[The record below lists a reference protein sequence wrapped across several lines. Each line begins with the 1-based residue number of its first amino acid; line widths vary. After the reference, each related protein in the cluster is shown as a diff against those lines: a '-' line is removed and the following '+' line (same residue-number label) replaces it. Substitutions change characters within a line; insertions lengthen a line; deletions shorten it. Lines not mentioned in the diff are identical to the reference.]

1 MNNHRHKD
9 ILFTTK
15 SIPLCRSQDLTL
27 LADQQNADTAS
38 TGSSFFSALANMF
51 LPPASGPSNDARSAR
66 RGKLKKHPPN
76 SANTRHPPP
85 QPSLRSQSTNS
96 LLSSLTT
103 NTGGRLSQSPHQLIS
118 AFAGTGTSDRGGGFK
133 GGGWA
138 QNVGS
143 NWVQKVKDPHRMGK
157 RQQGFLPSFVGSL
170 VATATPQTSE
180 APTTRHVTAGLS
192 VAAISPKISPKNK
205 NNNAQVITGG
215 GTAPSP
221 PSEVTLTPAAAT
233 PRTFR
238 LPFMS
243 KTRYPDPYLT
253 TIAPLTA
260 APLPIKH
267 TLTTPHRTPQP
278 VALKHSPPPPP
289 PPNRTPKTPPFPS
302 SNLNH
307 NHIRWA
313 Y

>member
-1 MNNHRHKD
+1 MASIPGIKR
-9 ILFTTK
+9 ILLTTK

-38 TGSSFFSALANMF
+38 TGGSFFSALANMF

-103 NTGGRLSQSPHQLIS
+103 NTGGRKLSQSPHQLIS

-215 GTAPSP
+215 GTAAP
-221 PSEVTLTPAAAT
+221 PPAEVTLTPAAAT

-267 TLTTPHRTPQP
+267 TLTTPHRTP